1 MLLPL
6 AVLALASG
14 LAAADE
20 PARPA
25 NVDDTRLQNASS
37 EPQNWLIYG
46 GTWSEQHY
54 SPLQSIDA
62 TNISRL
68 KPAWSFDFDTY
79 RGQESTPVIV
89 DGVMYVTSAWSK
101 VFALDAKTGRE
112 LWSYDPKVPGPADLP
127 LCCDVVNRG
136 VAVYKGKVYVGTID
150 ARLIALDAA
159 TGAVAWSVA
168 TAPAGSTYSITGAPR
183 VARDKVFIGNGGG
196 DFGGRGYVSAYDT
209 ANGKLAWRFYV
220 VPAAPDA
227 KPDGAASD
235 KILDKLARPTW
246 FGDDWY
252 KYGGGGHTWN
262 ALTYDAEL
270 KQIYLATGNGF
281 PWNREFRSAGQGD
294 NLFISSIVA
303 LDADTGAYKWHYQET
318 PGDQWDYDAVQNM
331 TLADLDIGGKKRKVL
346 LHAPKN
352 GFFYVLDRRSG
363 KVLSAEPYV
372 AVSWAKRVDLK
383 TGRPLETAGVRYGVA
398 PTIVAPGAAGAHNWH
413 PMAFS
418 PLTGL
423 VYIPATESS
432 MPFRSVAQFHFG
444 EQLFTNIGV
453 DFSSG
458 GGNAAHG
465 AAPTSPPVRTPAAAP
480 IPTTPAGPSAPAIPA
495 TPTAPAIKPSSFVLA
510 WDPIAQTARWR
521 ANGRGG
527 GILAT
532 AGNLVIQGRTR
543 EGALGELVAF
553 RADTGEKLW
562 SHPTPNGIT
571 AAPATY
577 SVSGEQFIAVSS
589 GAGSTSTNGTPSR
602 MRHVGRVVA
611 FKLDGTATLP
621 PDAPPALPANPP
633 TTVASTDEVTS
644 GQKHFETYC
653 ARCHGFG
660 AASGNVIPDLRRSL
674 LLTSKPSW
682 DAVVLDGAL
691 TGRGMIGW
699 SKFLDAK
706 AVDEIRAYV
715 GETARSLQQQEKK

>member
-1 MLLPL
+1 MKLPIQLPSWLLRF
-6 AVLALASG
+6 AVLAFASG
-14 LAAADE
+14 LAIAQQ

-25 NVDDTRLQNASS
+25 NVDDARLLKATS
-37 EPQNWLIYG
+37 EPQNWMIYG
-46 GTWSEQHY
+46 GSWSEQHY
-54 SPLQSIDA
+54 SPLKFID
-62 TNISRL
+62 TGNVSRL

-79 RGQESTPVIV
+79 RGQESTPVVV

-101 VFALDAKTGRE
+101 VFALDAKTGKQ
-112 LWSYDPKVPGPADLP
+112 LWSFDPQVPGPADLP

-159 TGAVAWSVA
+159 TGAVVWSVA

-196 DFGGRGYVSAYDT
+196 EFGGRGYVSAYDT
-209 ANGKLAWRFYV
+209 ATGKMAWRFYV
-220 VPAAPDA
+220 VPGAPDA
-227 KPDGAASD
+227 RPDGAASD
-235 KILDKLARPTW
+235 KILEKLARPTW
-246 FGDDWY
+246 FGDDWHE
-252 KYGGGGHTWN
+252 YGGGGHTWN
-262 ALTYDAEL
+262 ALTYDPEL
-270 KQIYLATGNGF
+270 KQLYLATGNGF
-281 PWNREFRSAGQGD
+281 PWNREFRSAGKGD

-331 TLADLDIGGKKRKVL
+331 SLAELDVAGKKRKVL

-372 AVSWAKRVDLK
+372 TVTWAKHVDLK

-398 PTIVAPGAAGAHNWH
+398 PTIIAPGAAGAHNWH

-423 VYIPATESS
+423 VYIPTTEAS
-432 MPFRSVAQFHFG
+432 MPFKSVAQFKFG

-453 DFSSG
+453 DFSAG

-465 AAPTSPPVRTPAAAP
+465 AATPPPPAPVSPP
-480 IPTTPAGPSAPAIPA
+480 
-495 TPTAPAIKPSSFVLA
+495 IKPASFVLA
-510 WDPIAQTARWR
+510 WDPVAQKARWR
-521 ANGRGG
+521 ADGRGG
-527 GILAT
+527 GLLAT

-562 SHPTPNGIT
+562 SHKTPNGIT

-577 SVSGEQFIAVSS
+577 SVDDEQFIAVSS
-589 GAGSTSTNGTPSR
+589 GAGSTSTSGTPAR

-611 FKLDGTATLP
+611 FKLDGAATLP
-621 PDAPPALPANPP
+621 PEAPPALPANPP
-633 TTVASTDEVTS
+633 AIVAAKEHVAA
-644 GQKHFETYC
+644 GQKNFDAYC

-660 AASGNVIPDLRRSL
+660 AVNGNVIPDLRRSL

-682 DAVVLDGAL
+682 DEVVLHGAL
-691 TGRGMIGW
+691 TERGMIGW
-699 SKFLDAK
+699 SKFLSATE
-706 AVDEIRAYV
+706 VDEIRAYV
-715 GETARSLQQQEKK
+715 GEMARALQQQERK

>member
-1 MLLPL
+1 LLLL
-6 AVLALASG
+6 AFLSLAFG
-14 LAAADE
+14 VAAAQD
-20 PARPA
+20 ARRTA
-25 NVDDTRLQNASS
+25 NVDDTRLLNATS

-46 GTWSEQHY
+46 GGWTEQHY
-54 SPLQSIDA
+54 SPLQAIDA
-62 TNISRL
+62 ANVSRL

-79 RGQESTPVIV
+79 RGQESTPVVV
-89 DGVMYVTSAWSK
+89 DGVMYVSSAWSK
-101 VFALDAKTGRE
+101 VFALDAKTGKE
-112 LWSYDPKVPGPADLP
+112 IWSFDPKVPGPADLP

-159 TGAVAWSVA
+159 TGAVIWSVA

-196 DFGGRGYVSAYDT
+196 EFGGRGYVSAYDT
-209 ANGKLAWRFYV
+209 ATGKQVWRFYV
-220 VPAAPDA
+220 VPNAPNA

-252 KYGGGGHTWN
+252 QYGGGGNTWN
-262 ALTYDAEL
+262 GLTYDPEL
-270 KQIYLATGNGF
+270 KQLYLATGNGF
-281 PWNREFRSAGQGD
+281 PWNREFRSAGKGD

-303 LDADTGAYKWHYQET
+303 LDADTGQYKWHYQET

-331 TLADLDIGGKKRKVL
+331 SLADLDIGGRKHKVL

-352 GFFYVLDRRSG
+352 GFFYVLDRKSG

-372 AVSWAKRVDLK
+372 TTTWAKKVDLK
-383 TGRPLETAGVRYGVA
+383 TGRPLETSGVRYGVA
-398 PTIVAPGAAGAHNWH
+398 PTVIAPGAGGAHNWH

-432 MPFRSVAQFHFG
+432 MPFRSVAQFKFG

-453 DFSSG
+453 DFSAG

-465 AAPTSPPVRTPAAAP
+465 PAVTLPPAPVAPP
-480 IPTTPAGPSAPAIPA
+480 
-495 TPTAPAIKPSSFVLA
+495 IKPSNFILA
-510 WDPIAQTARWR
+510 WDPVAQKARWR
-521 ANGRGG
+521 ADGRGG

-571 AAPATY
+571 AGPATY
-577 SVSGEQFIAVSS
+577 SIDGEQFIAVSS
-589 GAGSTSTNGTPSR
+589 GAGSTSVSGTPTR

-611 FKLDGTATLP
+611 FKLDGTASFP
-621 PDAPPALPANPP
+621 PEAPPALPANPP
-633 TTVASTDEVTS
+633 ATVASKE
-644 GQKHFETYC
+644 ETAAGEQHYNAYC

-674 LLTSKPSW
+674 LLTSKSSW
-682 DAVVLDGAL
+682 DEVVLGGAL
-691 TGRGMIGW
+691 TERGMIGW
-699 SKFLDAK
+699 SKFLNPT
-706 AVDEIRAYV
+706 AVDQVRAYV
-715 GETARSLQQQEKK
+715 GEMARTLQQQEKK